1 MQRQQ
6 HSTEAQPTAIR
17 ATDIGLTYSDGT
29 EAVTDVTLDISAG
42 IVFGFLGPNGAGK
55 TTTIKMLT
63 TLLQPTSGRITVN
76 GYDARTESRA
86 VRESIGYMAQE
97 TSIDPSLTIRENL
110 SFACRAYS
118 VSKGDRAGRI
128 DELLELIDL
137 TEKADR
143 RAHKLSGGQK
153 KRLDAAMALVH
164 HPPIVFLDEP
174 TTGLDP
180 TARHRL
186 WDYFREIN
194 RQGTTIFLT
203 TQYLEEADA
212 LCSDL
217 AVIRDGQIVA
227 TGSPT
232 DLKAQVGGDVLEIE
246 FGDPTNT
253 NVEHARSIIEGS
265 EKVPVG
271 GIETV
276 QLTDKG
282 LSVTSPQARRI
293 GSSLLVSLAEADIE
307 IIGFRIRSPTLEDV
321 FFALTDKPERDT
333 VDTEFIPDT
342 QQSEVE

>member
-29 EAVTDVTLDISAG
+29 EAVTGVTLDISAG
-42 IVFGFLGPNGAGK
+42 MVFGFLGPNGAGK

-76 GYDARTESRA
+76 GYNARTESRA
-86 VRESIGYMAQE
+86 VRESIGYMSQE

-110 SFACRAYS
+110 RFACRAYS
-118 VSKGDRAGRI
+118 VSRGDRAGRI

-217 AVIRDGQIVA
+217 AVIRDGEIVA
-227 TGSPT
+227 TGSPA

-246 FGDPTNT
+246 FGDPANT

-265 EKVPVG
+265 EKVPIG
-271 GIETV
+271 GIETI

-321 FFALTDKPERDT
+321 FFALTGEPERDNA
-333 VDTEFIPDT
+333 DTEFIPDT
-342 QQSEVE
+342 QQREVE